1 MYGELVPVL
10 VQQLLLSALVTRHAH
25 GPAPALALLAC
36 SAALLA
42 LLLATRPTSLL
53 WGLNLPVAV
62 TALIS
67 KVRHLYNIH
76 NLTSFTMCV
85 QLGQIRSIHRN
96 KDAGVVS
103 FSASLLASVGEL
115 SSERR
120 EIFFIYAEN
129 IFETR
134 KYFSGACVRNFTLVV
149 LYTET
154 AAERRDPVG
163 LSICSL
169 MSVCG
174 LVLTYQVD
182 TETLLCR

>member
-1 MYGELVPVL
+1 MIVKTGCETDG
-10 VQQLLLSALVTRHAH
+10 ALDST
-25 GPAPALALLAC
+25 
-36 SAALLA
+36 
-42 LLLATRPTSLL
+42 
-53 WGLNLPVAV
+53 
-62 TALIS
+62 
-67 KVRHLYNIH
+67 IH
-76 NLTSFTMCV
+76 NLHNCTMCV

-103 FSASLLASVGEL
+103 FSSSLLASVGEL
-115 SSERR
+115 SSQRR
-120 EIFFIYAEN
+120 EIFLIYAEN
-129 IFETR
+129 IFESR
-134 KYFSGACVRNFTLVV
+134 KYFSGACVRNFTLLV

-182 TETLLCR
+182 TATSVDNIYLLFVIISTGLYLQLPRPGGHEQDETRVDSYPIWLLSVINC